1 MAVLYLPLSV
11 LIITSPQMTL
21 IPQIICSLLVAYML
35 IGFVLVAIMG
45 KAKSKYLP
53 LQASY
58 IVSFQLIIL
67 VAAYMA

>member
-21 IPQIICSLLVAYML
+21 MLQIICSLLVTHMF
-35 IGFVLVAIMG
+35 IGFILVAMLG

-67 VAAYMA
+67 VAAYIT